1 MDRLPIYDAVV
12 GEQDAN
18 GIYAISLVEYP
29 AVERDFIAFAKDDK
43 PEFKFEVTNKLEH
56 CITGPVA
63 LADVP
68 IYRYSPDMGEYYI
81 RFTKDTIKLMAE
93 KMLMYGSH
101 NQIDLQHNE
110 DYFFGKCN
118 LVECYIKDSEKGV
131 VPVAFA
137 DIPDGSLMATYKVR
151 DVDLWDKIES
161 GEVKGFSL
169 EGWFDIEQNN
179 FSKQNVKKNNKM
191 DRLKTI
197 LKKLL
202 LECGSIATDNG
213 ILDYEG
219 DEIVIGMDVTIN
231 GEPAPDGD
239 YVSGDSIYVVADGKL
254 QEIKEKE
261 DEPAAEEETTEEETV
276 EAEDEK
282 KDEEEEPSTEEETEE
297 PAEEEETTE
306 EEDKTAELE
315 AKIAE
320 LEAKIAELEAENE
333 ELKAKLAEP
342 AVDPIEEEFVKHQE
356 PSVMDKKIARACKMA
371 SYLKKN

>member
-1 MDRLPIYDAVV
+1 MEKLPIFDAVV

-29 AVERDFIAFAKDDK
+29 AVERDFIAFAKNEK

-93 KMLMYGSH
+93 KMLMYGAH

-169 EGWFDIEQNN
+169 EGWFDIEPNN
-179 FSKQNVKKNNKM
+179 FSKQNVKENTVMNKVKE
-191 DRLKTI
+191 L
-197 LKKLL
+197 LKKA
-202 LECGSIATDNG
+202 LEQFGSIATDNG

-261 DEPAAEEETTEEETV
+261 DEPAEEETTEEETV

-282 KDEEEEPSTEEETEE
+282 KDEEEEPEEVTEE
-297 PAEEEETTE
+297 PAEE

-320 LEAKIAELEAENE
+320 LETKIAELEAENE
-333 ELKAKLAEP
+333 ELKKKLSEP
-342 AVDPIEEEFVKHQE
+342 AVDPIEEEFEKHNE
-356 PSVMDKKIARACKMA
+356 PTLMDKKIARACKMA
-371 SYLKKN
+371 SYIKKH